1 MGTTRSLPVLDSE
14 CSVAA
19 VRVLSPLSPLCWP
32 ERLRALPFADSREA
46 VVGAGALVLKET
58 AAGTKV
64 AAAAVTMAAAAAAA
78 TAAPASAKVE
88 GGGVPAPTGIDED
101 HAAAPLGDLLD
112 CDARRRLHWRFA
124 EG

>member
-1 MGTTRSLPVLDSE
+1 VLESE
-14 CSVAA
+14 FSVAA

-46 VVGAGALVLKET
+46 VVGAGAQVLKQA

-78 TAAPASAKVE
+78 TAASASAKV
-88 GGGVPAPTGIDED
+88 G
-101 HAAAPLGDLLD
+101 AAACPRRPGSMKTTPPPYWVTCWTVMLVADSTGGSRM
-112 CDARRRLHWRFA
+112 DAGR
-124 EG
+124 